1 MTQILVLFPL
11 QTATSMVK
19 LFMKFV
25 RTHHTELEIAFI
37 QYDMER
43 SGWLG
48 IDDLKAAFKE
58 AGLRLT
64 SVSI

>member
-1 MTQILVLFPL
+1 M
-11 QTATSMVK
+11 K

-25 RTHHTELEIAFI
+25 RTHHSELEIAFN

-48 IDDLKAAFKE
+48 TEDLKSALKE

-64 SVSI
+64 SVSNFNVDLDKAFLKKPKKY

>member
-1 MTQILVLFPL
+1 
-11 QTATSMVK
+11 MVK

>member
-1 MTQILVLFPL
+1 M
-11 QTATSMVK
+11 K

-25 RTHHTELEIAFI
+25 RTHHSELEIAFN

-48 IDDLKAAFKE
+48 TEDLKSALKE

-64 SVSI
+64 SVSNFDVVLDKAFLKKQ

>member
-1 MTQILVLFPL
+1 
-11 QTATSMVK
+11 MVK

-25 RTHHTELEIAFI
+25 RTHHTELEIAFN

-48 IDDLKAAFKE
+48 IEDLKAAFKE

-64 SVSI
+64 SVSSIEYEKFRSLKEVL